1 MLIYKFAKIVMKHD
15 LSFLFVEYKD
25 IRDWVTYICTLYKF
39 SSRNTLR
46 TDLYMFLMFKKKIFI
61 GWVSRILQA
70 SALRSNLWTPK
81 HQRLGYYSLAV
92 NSLTVSEQ
100 YIMRYLLFNVCNAHL
115 KVSFWLKTWFVG
127 LEPW

>member
-61 GWVSRILQA
+61 G
-70 SALRSNLWTPK
+70 
-81 HQRLGYYSLAV
+81 
-92 NSLTVSEQ
+92 
-100 YIMRYLLFNVCNAHL
+100 
-115 KVSFWLKTWFVG
+115 
-127 LEPW
+127 